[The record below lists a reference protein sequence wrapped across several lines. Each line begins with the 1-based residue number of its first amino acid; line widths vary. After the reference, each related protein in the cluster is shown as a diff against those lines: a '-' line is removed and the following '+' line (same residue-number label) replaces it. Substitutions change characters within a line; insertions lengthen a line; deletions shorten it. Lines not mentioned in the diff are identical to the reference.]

1 MVKDL
6 KKIVARNI
14 RQLRTERG
22 LTQRELARRAG
33 LDPRSLNRLEREPQN
48 LSLALLEA
56 VATAL
61 GVTAVSLLA
70 DDGVELANAEDL
82 RDFDQAWES
91 LQRIRGRAKAPEP

>member
-14 RQLRTERG
+14 KQLRTERG

-82 RDFDQAWES
+82 RDFDQALES

>member
-14 RQLRTERG
+14 KQLRTERG

-56 VATAL
+56 VASAL

-82 RDFDQAWES
+82 RDFDQALES
-91 LQRIRGRAKAPEP
+91 LQRIRGRAKVPEP